1 MTYWHNRL
9 LHSDENKRITKAT
22 TQMVLAGTLEAQES
36 DTKQSLLH
44 ESTYIKFKKKKNRI
58 VVIPES

>member
-36 DTKQSLLH
+36 DMKQSLLH
-44 ESTYIKFKKKKNRI
+44 ESTYIKFKKKKTG
-58 VVIPES
+58 